1 MNIFNK
7 KLATIIIGIA
17 LSFSVQSIYADAPPD
32 PGGGGPGTGDLP
44 VGGGAP
50 LTGGLAMLI
59 AMGTAYGLR
68 KVYSRQNKDK

>member
-1 MNIFNK
+1 MKNFSK
-7 KLATIIIGIA
+7 KLAIIIIGIA
-17 LSFSVQSIYADAPPD
+17 LTFSVQSIYADAPPD

-59 AMGTAYGLR
+59 AMGTAYGLK
-68 KVYSRQNKDK
+68 KVYTRNKEEK